1 MFNVA
6 ISMLMKVLMSMA
18 KSLLTE
24 KFIKWAILELAE
36 MLVKSTENDAD
47 DKWLVEIK
55 KHLN

>member
-36 MLVKSTENDAD
+36 MLVKSTKNDAD
-47 DKWLVEIK
+47 DKWLEEIR

>member
-47 DKWLVEIK
+47 DKWLEEIR

>member
-36 MLVKSTENDAD
+36 MLVKSTENTAD
-47 DKWLVEIK
+47 DKWLVEIR